1 LPAGL
6 NAAVSLLLHD
16 PGESEWI
23 YLNGKLVAENVSHSP
38 TGHEFR
44 LAPGLLRTVTNVL
57 AIIATPRE
65 GRNRGDG
72 GQNNGSPAV
81 VKIVT
86 PPGEW
91 KRSVFNGLAQVIVQS
106 SRDPGEIKLTA
117 HAEHLSPATVTL
129 RSQAAD
135 PQPYVP

>member
-1 LPAGL
+1 LPASP
-6 NAAVSLLLHD
+6 NAAVSLLVRDL
-16 PGESEWI
+16 GESEWV
-23 YLNGKLVAENVSHSP
+23 YLNGKLVAENVPPSP

-44 LAPGLLRTVTNVL
+44 LAPGQLRTDTNVL

-65 GRNRGDG
+65 GRGRSEGNRTA
-72 GQNNGSPAV
+72 GSPAV
-81 VKIVT
+81 VKMVK

-117 HAEHLSPATVTL
+117 RAKSLSPGTVTL
-129 RSQAAD
+129 QAQLVE
-135 PQPYVP
+135 PQPLVP